1 MTKAKKKLAI
11 IMFNVRL
18 FFSIVTLAFLI
29 ISTME
34 LSFTSIACGLFFLI
48 FTKTLKYNVSINE
61 LIAANTNGKNS
72 FTLYKNPDKGEIIMM
87 NNINIFVLLKSVL
100 ENSLCLTS

>member
-1 MTKAKKKLAI
+1 ML
-11 IMFNVRL
+11 VL
-18 FFSIVTLAFLI
+18 
-29 ISTME
+29 
-34 LSFTSIACGLFFLI
+34 
-48 FTKTLKYNVSINE
+48 
-61 LIAANTNGKNS
+61 ANTNGKNS